1 MGKTKIAFCLRDM
14 QLGGVES
21 VLIRTLEHL
30 IADKQLDITLVTFV
44 ELTEP
49 RWVDW
54 FCTHKNVKRIVL
66 YPLRAL
72 GTRMPRFFLWRVV
85 KHFARDVYHFWR
97 RVFVVKSLLSGFD
110 VFVDYH
116 DFGFSRELKNVKN
129 AKKIAWFHS
138 SLSVFQK
145 RKFYRKLCIY
155 DKVVVLTDDCAND
168 VKKLCPTAA
177 DKFIRI
183 YNPID
188 TEQVVEKSKEQN
200 KINGDYFCAV
210 SRLSGDKDII
220 TLLNAFD
227 EFWILNN
234 EPDVKLVL
242 VGNGDRTNFYKKYAY
257 ELKSKKQ
264 ILFVGSTNN
273 PYVYMKYAL
282 AHILSSYGE
291 GFGLVL
297 IEAMV
302 VGALNIAS
310 NCKYGPREILLD
322 GRGGLLFEPGDVH
335 ALAKHMTDV
344 YNNTVDVKKMIA
356 ESTKSL
362 KRFDSSE
369 IIKEI
374 KSLIS

>member
-66 YPLRAL
+66 YPSRTL

-85 KHFARDVYHFWR
+85 KHFARDVYRFWR
-97 RVFVVKSLLSGFD
+97 RMFVVKSLLSGFD

-168 VKKLCPTAA
+168 MKKLCPMAA

-188 TEQVVEKSKEQN
+188 VESVQARAREKCEVR
-200 KINGDYFCAV
+200 GEYFCSVARM
-210 SRLSGDKDII
+210 SYDKDIW

-227 EFWILNN
+227 LFWTMHKS
-234 EPDVKLVL
+234 VKLFL
-242 VGNGDRTNFYKKYAY
+242 VGGGDKRDVFEKYASN
-257 ELKSKKQ
+257 LASRKN
-264 ILFVGSTNN
+264 IVFVGAQKN
-273 PYVYMKYAL
+273 PYPYVAGAV

-291 GFGLVL
+291 GLPTVL
-297 IEAMV
+297 IEASA
-302 VGALNIAS
+302 VGKLNIAS

-322 GRGGLLFEPGDVH
+322 GRGGLLFEPGDVR

-356 ESTKSL
+356 ESTKAL
-362 KRFDSSE
+362 KRFDSKE

>member
-1 MGKTKIAFCLRDM
+1 MVNNLWEKLKL
-14 QLGGVES
+14 L
-21 VLIRTLEHL
+21 
-30 IADKQLDITLVTFV
+30 FV
-44 ELTEP
+44 CVICN
-49 RWVDW
+49 WG
-54 FCTHKNVKRIVL
+54 CGI
-66 YPLRAL
+66 
-72 GTRMPRFFLWRVV
+72 
-85 KHFARDVYHFWR
+85 
-97 RVFVVKSLLSGFD
+97 
-110 VFVDYH
+110 
-116 DFGFSRELKNVKN
+116 
-129 AKKIAWFHS
+129 
-138 SLSVFQK
+138 
-145 RKFYRKLCIY
+145 
-155 DKVVVLTDDCAND
+155 
-168 VKKLCPTAA
+168 
-177 DKFIRI
+177 
-183 YNPID
+183 
-188 TEQVVEKSKEQN
+188 
-200 KINGDYFCAV
+200 CAV

-234 EPDVKLVL
+234 KPDVKLVL

-322 GRGGLLFEPGDVH
+322 GRGGLLFEPGDVC

-344 YNNTVDVKKMIA
+344 YNNAVDVKKMIA
-356 ESTKSL
+356 ESTKAL
-362 KRFDSSE
+362 KRFDSKA

-374 KSLIS
+374 KFLIS

>member
-54 FCTHKNVKRIVL
+54 FCAHKNVKRIVL
-66 YPLRAL
+66 YPSRTL

-85 KHFARDVYHFWR
+85 KHFARDVYRFWR

-116 DFGFSRELKNVKN
+116 DFGFSRELTNVKN

-138 SLSVFQK
+138 SLKVFMK
-145 RKFYRKLCIY
+145 NRFINKLSGY
-155 DKVVVLTDDCAND
+155 DKVVVLTDAMCDD
-168 VKKLCPTAA
+168 LKKLYLEKS
-177 DKFIRI
+177 DKFVRV

-188 TEQVVEKSKEQN
+188 IKQVIEKSKEQN
-200 KINGDYFCAV
+200 EIKGDYFCAV

-220 TLLNAFD
+220 TLLNGFD
-227 EFWILNN
+227 DFWVLNN
-234 EPDVKLVL
+234 KPDVKLVI
-242 VGNGDRTNFYKKYAY
+242 VGDGDKTNFYKKYAH

-264 ILFVGSTNN
+264 IFFVGSTSN

-297 IEAMV
+297 VEAIV
-302 VGALNIAS
+302 VDTLNIAS
-310 NCKYGPREILLD
+310 DCKYGPREILLD
-322 GRGGLLFEPGDVH
+322 GRGGLLFEPGDVR

-356 ESTKSL
+356 ESTKAL
-362 KRFDSSE
+362 KRFDSKE